1 MFSVP
6 VEFTLQLA
14 RARNDKICR
23 PEAFRGTSRVVDT
36 YRKYDERLNQIYSF
50 NKIRIFV
57 KRGN

>member
-23 PEAFRGTSRVVDT
+23 PEAFLGTFRVVDT
-36 YRKYDERLNQIYSF
+36 YRKYDERLESNLRF
-50 NKIRIFV
+50 
-57 KRGN
+57 